1 MEEEAWEPRSRAM
14 IRGLRLQ
21 SEYQQSPYRWL

>member
-21 SEYQQSPYRWL
+21 PEYQQSPYR